1 MARKPTETVKLQLR
15 LSEAVRRRLER
26 AASASH
32 RSMNAEIVHRLEQ
45 SLKRDEEPEGVRDAM
60 SEGMLKVIDVA
71 AEVVRQIPPA
81 RHSQSLRAIDQAQ
94 RPHRPTGGAELM
106 DSIRQLALSPK
117 VSAKLMDSIREVALS
132 PTVSPELMDSIRRL
146 ALEVAQGVHRESRG
160 EEPSEQLASKVS
172 KELMDRL
179 RQTSSTEPSEQPATN
194 KREGS
199 R

>member
-15 LSEAVRRRLER
+15 LSEAIRRRLER

-60 SEGMLKVIDVA
+60 NEGMLKVIDVA

-81 RHSQSLRAIDQAQ
+81 RHNQSLRAIDRAIDQALY
-94 RPHRPTGGAELM
+94 R
-106 DSIRQLALSPK
+106 PK
-117 VSAKLMDSIREVALS
+117 VSA
-132 PTVSPELMDSIRRL
+132 ELAEEMR
-146 ALEVAQGVHRESRG
+146 RESRG
-160 EEPSEQLASKVS
+160 EQLGEQLESKVS
-172 KELMDRL
+172 NLMDRL
-179 RQTSSTEPSEQPATN
+179 WRTSSKETSEQPATD

-199 R
+199 K

>member
-15 LSEAVRRRLER
+15 LSEAIRRRLER

-60 SEGMLKVIDVA
+60 NEGMLKVIDVA

-81 RHSQSLRAIDQAQ
+81 RHSQSLRAVAQAQ
-94 RPHRPTGGAELM
+94 RPHRPEVSAELM
-106 DSIRQLALSPK
+106 DGIRQLAQ
-117 VSAKLMDSIREVALS
+117 
-132 PTVSPELMDSIRRL
+132 
-146 ALEVAQGVHRESRG
+146 EVAQGLRRESRG
-160 EEPSEQLASKVS
+160 EEPGEQLESKVTT
-172 KELMDRL
+172 ELMERL
-179 RQTSSTEPSEQPATN
+179 RQTLSTETSEQPATD
-194 KREGS
+194 KREVS

>member
-1 MARKPTETVKLQLR
+1 MARKPMETVKLQLR
-15 LSEAVRRRLER
+15 LSEAIRRRVER

-60 SEGMLKVIDVA
+60 NEGMLKVIDVA

-94 RPHRPTGGAELM
+94 RPHRPKVSAELMDAELM
-106 DSIRQLALSPK
+106 DSVRQ
-117 VSAKLMDSIREVALS
+117 
-132 PTVSPELMDSIRRL
+132 L

-160 EEPSEQLASKVS
+160 EEPGEQRKSKVS
-172 KELMDRL
+172 KLMDRL
-179 RQTSSTEPSEQPATN
+179 MQTSSKETSEQPATD

-199 R
+199 K